1 MKRTEFIKSRREFIG
16 TSAILAT
23 GLVACGTPSLTNSE
37 TFLANAKPNSLIN
50 GVQIGCQ
57 TYSFRS
63 MQDQSAEATLQ
74 YVLDAGINAIEL
86 MGAPAETFAGAP
98 INPINFRDFYSLR
111 RKKRNE
117 FPLNAEE
124 EQQLTEME
132 IQRKNFDQEMATW
145 RTSVSMDKFIE
156 LKKMYLDAGVQI
168 YAFKPQVFDKNKS
181 LEEIDYGFRV
191 GKALGVSHVT
201 LEHPEDDEHTQ
212 LLGEMALK
220 HKIYVAYHGHEQQ
233 TPILW
238 DTALEQSEY
247 NAMNIDI
254 GHYVAAGNPLPLKII
269 KEKNKNIQS
278 MHLKDRTS
286 PENGRKNL
294 AFGKGDTP
302 IRDILLLTRD
312 NQYKFPLTVELE
324 YEIPEGSDAVKEV
337 KKCVAYCRQILES

>member
-1 MKRTEFIKSRREFIG
+1 M
-16 TSAILAT
+16 
-23 GLVACGTPSLTNSE
+23 
-37 TFLANAKPNSLIN
+37 
-50 GVQIGCQ
+50 
-57 TYSFRS
+57 
-63 MQDQSAEATLQ
+63 
-74 YVLDAGINAIEL
+74 
-86 MGAPAETFAGAP
+86 
-98 INPINFRDFYSLR
+98 
-111 RKKRNE
+111 
-117 FPLNAEE
+117 
-124 EQQLTEME
+124 
-132 IQRKNFDQEMATW
+132 
-145 RTSVSMDKFIE
+145 
-156 LKKMYLDAGVQI
+156 
-168 YAFKPQVFDKNKS
+168 
-181 LEEIDYGFRV
+181 EEIDYGFRV